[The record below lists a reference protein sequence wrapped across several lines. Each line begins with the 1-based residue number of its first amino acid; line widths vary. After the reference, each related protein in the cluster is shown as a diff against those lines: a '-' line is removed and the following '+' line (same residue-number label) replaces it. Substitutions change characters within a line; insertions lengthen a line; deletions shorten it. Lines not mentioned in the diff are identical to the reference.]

1 VRRQDTG
8 RQNPAAA
15 CQVEVEAVSRDMFLD
30 TPNRIAG
37 RSARRRDRLWA
48 GTLLALMFSA
58 GLIAGVWLP
67 HGSVGT
73 GPVDA
78 ERAQRDR
85 LVEAAHSRNAGGRQ
99 SAQVLYVIDGDTFE
113 ARVHLWQGLDI
124 TTRVRLRGV
133 DAPELEAQCFKESRM
148 AQAARN
154 ALKGLLAE
162 GGVTIFNVGPDKY
175 NGRVVADVATRATP
189 NVSDALIAAGHGRP
203 YGGGRRAGWCD

>member
-1 VRRQDTG
+1 
-8 RQNPAAA
+8 
-15 CQVEVEAVSRDMFLD
+15 MFLD
-30 TPNRIAG
+30 APNRMAS

-58 GLIAGVWLP
+58 GLIAGAWLP
-67 HGSVGT
+67 HGRPGT
-73 GPVDA
+73 VPVDA

-85 LVEAAHSRNAGGRQ
+85 LVEAAHSRDAGGHQ

-133 DAPELEAQCFKESRM
+133 DTPELKAQCLKETRM

-154 ALKGLLAE
+154 ALKELLAE

>member
-1 VRRQDTG
+1 
-8 RQNPAAA
+8 
-15 CQVEVEAVSRDMFLD
+15 MFLD
-30 TPNRIAG
+30 APNRMAT

-58 GLIAGVWLP
+58 GLVAGVWLP
-67 HGSVGT
+67 HRGFNTSSDNT
-73 GPVDA
+73 
-78 ERAQRDR
+78 ERAERDR
-85 LVEAAHSRNAGGRQ
+85 LVEASRSGDAGVRQ

-133 DAPELEAQCFKESRM
+133 DAPELKAQCLDESRM
-148 AQAARN
+148 AQAART
-154 ALKGLLAE
+154 ALVQLLAE

-189 NVSDALIAAGHGRP
+189 NISAALIAAGHGRP
-203 YGGGRRAGWCD
+203 YSGGRRAGWCLN